1 MRLSGV
7 EAQRRFAAAWVARLA
22 TVGADGQPL
31 VVPVTFAV
39 EVEGTPAEV
48 EGTPAEVEGTPAE
61 PGDAPAEAGGTATE
75 AAGELREVW
84 GAGGD
89 RGDARG
95 GAGPLAT
102 IMTIVDHKPKST
114 RTGLRRL
121 HDIRANPL
129 VSLLVDHYDD
139 DWARL
144 WWARADG
151 LARIV
156 EAGDP
161 RHAAAVA
168 ALTAR
173 YSQYRRVP
181 PTGPAI
187 VVAVTRW
194 SGWAYSETPTG
205 T

>member
-1 MRLSGV
+1 MRLSGL
-7 EAQRRFAAAWVARLA
+7 EARKRFAAARVARLA
-22 TVGADGQPL
+22 TTGVDGQPL
-31 VVPVTFAV
+31 VVPVTFALEAV
-39 EVEGTPAEV
+39 GESDGD
-48 EGTPAEVEGTPAE
+48 GD
-61 PGDAPAEAGGTATE
+61 PGDGT
-75 AAGELREVW
+75 R
-84 GAGGD
+84 
-89 RGDARG
+89 RG
-95 GAGPLAT
+95 GIRAAT
-102 IMTIVDHKPKST
+102 VVTVVDHKPKST

-121 HDIRANPL
+121 RDIRDNPL

-151 LARIV
+151 KARIV

-173 YSQYRRVP
+173 YPQYQQVP

-194 SGWAYSETPTG
+194 SGWSYADSPGAIRTTPG
-205 T
+205 PPRPREF

>member
-7 EAQRRFAAAWVARLA
+7 EARARFAAARVARLA

-31 VVPVTFAV
+31 AVPVTFAV
-39 EVEGTPAEV
+39 EAVRGTGGASH
-48 EGTPAEVEGTPAE
+48 ADA
-61 PGDAPAEAGGTATE
+61 GDGDGG
-75 AAGELREVW
+75 
-84 GAGGD
+84 
-89 RGDARG
+89 RG
-95 GAGPLAT
+95 GARVGEALPAT
-102 IMTIVDHKPKST
+102 IVTIVDHKPKST

-121 HDIRANPL
+121 RDIRNNPL

-151 LARIV
+151 RARIV

-173 YSQYRRVP
+173 YPQYQQVP

-194 SGWAYSETPTG
+194 SGWSYADSPEAV
-205 T
+205 

>member
-1 MRLSGV
+1 M
-7 EAQRRFAAAWVARLA
+7 ARLA
-22 TVGADGQPL
+22 TGGADGQPL

-39 EVEGTPAEV
+39 EAVGTPAEAV
-48 EGTPAEVEGTPAE
+48 GTPAEAVGTPAE
-61 PGDAPAEAGGTATE
+61 AVGTPAK
-75 AAGELREVW
+75 AAGEPREV
-84 GAGGD
+84 GETGGD
-89 RGDARG
+89 RGSVD
-95 GAGPLAT
+95 PPAT
-102 IMTIVDHKPKST
+102 IVTVVDHKPKST
-114 RTGLRRL
+114 QTGLRRL
-121 HDIRANPL
+121 RDIHDNPL

-173 YSQYRRVP
+173 YYQYRQVP

-194 SGWAYSETPTG
+194 SGWAYSDSPTG

>member
-7 EAQRRFAAAWVARLA
+7 EARARFAAARVARLA

-39 EVEGTPAEV
+39 EAVRGT
-48 EGTPAEVEGTPAE
+48 
-61 PGDAPAEAGGTATE
+61 
-75 AAGELREVW
+75 L
-84 GAGGD
+84 GASHIV
-89 RGDARG
+89 
-95 GAGPLAT
+95 T
-102 IMTIVDHKPKST
+102 VVDHKPKST

-121 HDIRANPL
+121 RDIRNNPL

-151 LARIV
+151 KARIV

-161 RHAAAVA
+161 WHATAVA

-173 YSQYRRVP
+173 YPQYQQIP
-181 PTGPAI
+181 PAGPAI

-194 SGWAYSETPTG
+194 SGWSYADSPG
-205 T
+205 AA